1 MSKKSI
7 FKILKFV
14 GSISFSAVIIYFL
27 FKNQDPVKL
36 LQEIQ
41 MVDGK
46 WVFFSMVFGSLA
58 IVNRGLRWIVLI
70 DALGYTSSKWNSV
83 SAVAFSYFTNLFIPR
98 AGEISRCT
106 ALNLSLIHI

>member
-1 MSKKSI
+1 MSKQSI

-14 GSISFSAVIIYFL
+14 GSLSLSAVIIYFL

-46 WVFFSMVFGSLA
+46 WVFFSMEFGSWA
-58 IVNRGLRWIVLI
+58 IVKRGLRWIVLI
-70 DALGYTSSKWNSV
+70 DALGYTS
-83 SAVAFSYFTNLFIPR
+83 
-98 AGEISRCT
+98 
-106 ALNLSLIHI
+106 